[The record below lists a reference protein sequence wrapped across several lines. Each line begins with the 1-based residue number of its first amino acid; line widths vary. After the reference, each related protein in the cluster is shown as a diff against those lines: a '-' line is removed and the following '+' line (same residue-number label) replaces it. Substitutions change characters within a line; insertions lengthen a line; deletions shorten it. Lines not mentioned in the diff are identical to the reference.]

1 MRSYEK
7 SKQAFQEAVKLMP
20 GGVNSPVRAFKS
32 VDMDP
37 IFMERG
43 KGSKIYD
50 IDGNDYID
58 YVLSWGPL
66 ILGHS
71 NDRVVEAI
79 KKVAENGTS
88 FGAPTEIENEL
99 ASLVIER
106 VPSIEVVRMV
116 SSGTEA
122 TMSALRLARG
132 YTGRNKILK
141 FEGCYHGHGD
151 SLLIKAGSGVATLG
165 LPDSPGVPEGIAKNT
180 ITVPYNDL
188 DSIRYAFE
196 QFGDDIAGVIVE
208 PVAGNMGVVPPKSG
222 FLEGLREV
230 TEEYGSLLIFDEV
243 MTGFRVGYNCAQGYF
258 GVTPDLTCLGKVIGG
273 GLPVGAYGGK
283 AEIMEQIA
291 PSGPI
296 YQAGTLSGNP
306 LAMTA
311 GLVTLKQLTPESYEE
326 FGRIADR
333 LQDGLSTLAEK
344 YGIPHTIN
352 RAGSMIGLFFTD
364 EEVSNYEGA
373 KSSDLEM
380 FSNYYR
386 EMAHNGVFLPP
397 SQFEGLFLST
407 AHTDEDIDKTLDAA
421 EAAFK
426 KIQRP

>member
-1 MRSYEK
+1 MRSYTK
-7 SKQAFQEAVKLMP
+7 SIEAFKEAQHLMP

-32 VDMDP
+32 VNMSP

-50 IDGNDYID
+50 IDGNEYID

-71 NDRVVEAI
+71 NDRVVEAL
-79 KKVAENGTS
+79 KKTAEFGTS
-88 FGAPTEIENEL
+88 FGAPTELETKL
-99 ASLVIER
+99 AQLVIER

-116 SSGTEA
+116 NSGTEA

-188 DSIRYAFE
+188 ESVKYAFE
-196 QFGDDIAGVIVE
+196 HFGEDIACIIVE
-208 PVAGNMGVVPPKSG
+208 PVAGNMGLVPPLPG
-222 FLEGLREV
+222 FLEGLREL
-230 TEEYGSLLIFDEV
+230 TTANGSLLIFDEV

-258 GVTPDLTCLGKVIGG
+258 NVTPDITCLGKVIGG

-283 AEIMEQIA
+283 AEIMQQIA

-311 GLVTLKQLTPESYEE
+311 GLETLSQLTPEHYQE
-326 FGRIADR
+326 FIRKGDL
-333 LQDGLSTLAEK
+333 LQKGFEAAAEK
-344 YGIPHTIN
+344 YDIPISFN
-352 RAGSMIGLFFTD
+352 RAGSMIGFFFTN
-364 EEVSNYEGA
+364 EAVINYEKA
-373 KSSDLEM
+373 KT
-380 FSNYYR
+380 SNLDFFAAYYR
-386 EMAHNGVFLPP
+386 EMANQGVFLPP
-397 SQFEGLFLST
+397 SQFEGLFLSVE
-407 AHTDEDIDKTLDAA
+407 HSDEDIEKTIKAA
-421 EAAFK
+421 EVAFSK
-426 KIQRP
+426 LK